1 MCILERPCTR
11 QRLTIAAYR
20 ARGVSLLELLV
31 FIVVVGV
38 AVAGVLSVLDLT
50 VRKSAD
56 SFAPRQALAI
66 AEALLEEVQL
76 AAYTWCDP
84 SDANVDTASSAAGCA
99 SLAESSGPEAGETR
113 PFDNVN
119 DYDGYSMSGIQDFTG
134 AAIPGLAAYS
144 AKISVQPAALNGITA
159 ASGAA
164 LRITVSVS
172 GPSGT
177 QVVVEGWRTR
187 YAPNARP

>member
-1 MCILERPCTR
+1 MSRPARTGARR
-11 QRLTIAAYR
+11 Q
-20 ARGVSLLELLV
+20 RGVSLLELLI
-31 FIVVVGV
+31 FIVVVSV

-56 SFAPRQALAI
+56 TFAPSQALAV
-66 AEALLEEVQL
+66 AEALLEEVEL

-84 SDANVDTASSAAGCA
+84 ADANVDTATSAAGCA
-99 SLAESSGPEAGETR
+99 SLAESSGPEAGELR

-119 DYDGYSMSGIQDFTG
+119 DYDGYSMNGIRDFTG
-134 AAIPGLAAYS
+134 ASIPALAAYS
-144 AKISVQPAALNGITA
+144 AQISVQPATLNSIAA

-172 GPSGT
+172 GPGGT
-177 QVVVEGWRTR
+177 QVVLEGWRTR